1 MPADQNTRG
10 KLDSRIGFQFLLTEL
25 QSAFTF
31 AGLAATGDPRAPDEI
46 EFDKQNAHKAYDTV
60 IRLRDRVA
68 LDDSQNAKLDSELK
82 RVKEVLENLDKN
94 PPRLRKFG
102 A

>member
-1 MPADQNTRG
+1 MAIDQKTRG
-10 KLDSRIGFQFLLTEL
+10 KLDAKVGYQFLLTEL

-31 AGLAATGDPRAPDEI
+31 ADLAATGDPREPDEI
-46 EFDKQNAHKAYDTV
+46 EFDKKNAYKAYQTV

-68 LDDSQNAKLDSELK
+68 LDDRQNAKLDSELK
-82 RVKEVLENLDKN
+82 RVKEALEHMEKN

-102 A
+102 I

>member
-1 MPADQNTRG
+1 MSTDQNTRG
-10 KLDSRIGFQFLLTEL
+10 KLDPKVGYQFLLTEL

-31 AGLAATGDPRAPDEI
+31 ADLAATGDPREPDEI
-46 EFDKQNAHKAYDTV
+46 EFDKKNAHKAYQTV

-68 LDDSQNAKLDSELK
+68 LDDRQNAKLDTELK
-82 RVKEVLENLDKN
+82 RLKEVLESLDKN

-102 A
+102 T